1 MKFCGKIGFGN
12 YVVTSPGVW
21 EEEVVEKT
29 YTGNFVK
36 KYLNSKD
43 TNDFNDEL
51 DISFSIN
58 FIPDKYFWEYFHR
71 ISYIVWK
78 KSKWKVTSVDVTTSP
93 RVTIT
98 CGGLYNGQD

>member
-1 MKFCGKIGFGN
+1 MEIGFGN
-12 YVVTSPGVW
+12 YVETSPGVW
-21 EEEVVEKT
+21 GEEVVEKT

-36 KYLNSKD
+36 KYLNSKS

-78 KSKWKVTSVDVTTSP
+78 NQ
-93 RVTIT
+93 
-98 CGGLYNGQD
+98 NGKLLV

>member
-12 YVVTSPGVW
+12 YVETSPGVW
-21 EEEVVEKT
+21 DEEVVEKT

-36 KYLNSKD
+36 KYLNSKN

-58 FIPDKYFWEYFHR
+58 LIPDKYFWEYFHR